1 MTLHMGVWTPLPHT
15 IKAEPRMEAAV
26 ERLQRRGSAQGP
38 EDAYEFALEVL
49 QRGER
54 HGFEIT
60 LVAARHLGPDLDAW
74 VLASALAARTSTM
87 KIMVA
92 AHPGIHTPQ
101 MIAKMAASLDRISGG
116 RAAINVV
123 NGWNVDEFTLFG
135 NGAWL
140 PEAEDRHRR
149 MDEFVQVMKGM
160 WNDEPLDFDGKYYH
174 VENGLMPLKIAGDTP
189 PGLYATSQSPE
200 GMETIARYCDHWFLA
215 DKGDFRKFDETLG
228 FVRQQ
233 IAAMEK
239 LAGGFGRRLGYCMS
253 ANVVCADTEDEAVR
267 QAEALEEYGR
277 IRRYNKSAAAGV
289 GACLV
294 GTPQTI
300 ADRLR
305 RYEDAGLDLMLFQFS
320 PMIEGLDNFIEK
332 VLPLLGRGSQATVR
346 AGGAGRR

>member
-1 MTLHMGVWTPLPHT
+1 MALQMGVWTPLPHT

-26 ERLQRRGSAQGP
+26 ERLQRPGSAQGP
-38 EDAYEFALEVL
+38 EDAYEFAVEVL

-54 HGFEIT
+54 NGFEIT

-74 VLASALAARTSTM
+74 TLASALAARTTTM

-123 NGWNVDEFTLFG
+123 NGWNVDEFNLFG

-140 PEAEDRHRR
+140 PDAGARHKR
-149 MDEFVQVMKGM
+149 MDEFIQVMKGM
-160 WNDEPLDFDGKYYH
+160 WEDEPLNFDGEYYH
-174 VENGLMPLKIAGDTP
+174 VEDGVMPLKIAGKLP
-189 PGLYATSQSPE
+189 PQLYATSQSPE
-200 GMETIARYCDHWFLA
+200 GMETIARYCDYWFVA
-215 DKGDFRKFDETLG
+215 DKGDFRKFDETLE

-233 IAAMEK
+233 LAAMGE
-239 LAGGFGRRLGYCMS
+239 LAGRFGRQVGYCAS
-253 ANVVCADTEDEAVR
+253 ANVVCADTEEEAIR
-267 QAEALEEYGR
+267 KAEALEEYGR

-289 GACLV
+289 GFCLV

-300 ADRLR
+300 ADRIR

-320 PMIEGLDNFIEK
+320 PMM
-332 VLPLLGRGSQATVR
+332 
-346 AGGAGRR
+346 